1 MNSRPPPVGYGFHP
15 TDEELVTYYLRFKMH
30 GGYEQEVSIIAE
42 ANVCD
47 YEPWV
52 LPELSAIKEPNDPE
66 CYFFCPRSYKYA
78 NSDRANRTTQAGYW
92 KVTGKDR
99 IVKTKTTKEH
109 IATKKTLVFYEG
121 RVPNGIKTN
130 WIMHEYHPNF
140 SFPNQ
145 REFVLCKLKKDPDA
159 IMPTYEEGEA
169 SFNVTSDHFE
179 NQNPTEYNH
188 PQTFEE
194 GEASFNVTSDHFEN
208 QNPTEYNHPQTFEEG
223 EYGAWTASN
232 FTNDE
237 PEDDTYQFQA
247 QLDSLRGYDEGCYSL
262 DSALKFP
269 YGDIY

>member
-1 MNSRPPPVGYGFHP
+1 
-15 TDEELVTYYLRFKMH
+15 
-30 GGYEQEVSIIAE
+30 
-42 ANVCD
+42 
-47 YEPWV
+47 
-52 LPELSAIKEPNDPE
+52 
-66 CYFFCPRSYKYA
+66 
-78 NSDRANRTTQAGYW
+78 
-92 KVTGKDR
+92 
-99 IVKTKTTKEH
+99 
-109 IATKKTLVFYEG
+109 
-121 RVPNGIKTN
+121 
-130 WIMHEYHPNF
+130 
-140 SFPNQ
+140 
-145 REFVLCKLKKDPDA
+145 
-159 IMPTYEEGEA
+159 MPTYEEGEA

-237 PEDDTYQFQA
+237 PEVINSTNNKQFFFLQVISYVRRIYQQLVFLLQEDTYQFQA
-247 QLDSLRGYDEGCYSL
+247 QLDSFRGYDEGCYSL

>member
-52 LPELSAIKEPNDPE
+52 LPELAAIQEPNDPE

-78 NSDRANRTTQAGYW
+78 NSHRANRTTQAGYW

-99 IVKTKTTKEH
+99 IVKTKITKEH

-130 WIMHEYHPNF
+130 WIMHEYHPTF

-159 IMPTYEEGEA
+159 MPTYEEGEA
-169 SFNVTSDHFE
+169 SFNVTSDHHLE
-179 NQNPTEYNH
+179 NPNPTEY
-188 PQTFEE
+188 
-194 GEASFNVTSDHFEN
+194 D
-208 QNPTEYNHPQTFEEG
+208 HPQTFEEG
-223 EYGAWTASN
+223 EYGVWTASN
-232 FTNDE
+232 FTNNE
-237 PEDDTYQFQA
+237 PEEDTYQFQA
-247 QLDSLRGYDEGCYSL
+247 QLDSLRGYGEGFYSL
-262 DSALKFP
+262 DSALQFP
-269 YGDIY
+269 YRDM